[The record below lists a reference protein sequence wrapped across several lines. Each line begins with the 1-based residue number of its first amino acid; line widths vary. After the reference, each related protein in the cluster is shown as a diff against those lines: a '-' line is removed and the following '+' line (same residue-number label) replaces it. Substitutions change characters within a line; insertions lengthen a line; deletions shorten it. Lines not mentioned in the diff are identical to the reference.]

1 MKRSFNRVI
10 NYKRGVGGRTLE
22 LIKIFEKG
30 KSDKISNVK
39 LAKLKNKEAFT
50 NLIHENLTS
59 MYRVARGILNTEQ
72 DIEDAIQNTTLIAF
86 NKITTLRDEK
96 FFKTWLIRI
105 LINEC
110 NKIYKYN
117 KRFKNEASEEAY
129 TIDTT
134 NNIDLYNAISRL
146 SDELRVSTILFYF
159 DDLTYKEIS
168 NVLGI
173 PEGTVKSRVFRAK
186 QGLYEML
193 KDEE

>member
-1 MKRSFNRVI
+1 M
-10 NYKRGVGGRTLE
+10 E
-22 LIKIFEKG
+22 LIKFYVKG
-30 KSDKISNVK
+30 KSDKILNVK
-39 LAKLKNKEAFT
+39 LAKSKNKEAFT

-117 KRFKNEASEEAY
+117 KRFKNESSEEAY

-186 QGLYEML
+186 QTLYEML
-193 KDEE
+193 KDE

>member
-1 MKRSFNRVI
+1 M
-10 NYKRGVGGRTLE
+10 
-22 LIKIFEKG
+22 
-30 KSDKISNVK
+30 
-39 LAKLKNKEAFT
+39 
-50 NLIHENLTS
+50 
-59 MYRVARGILNTEQ
+59 
-72 DIEDAIQNTTLIAF
+72 QNTTLIAF

-96 FFKTWLIRI
+96 FFKTWIIRI

-110 NKIYKYN
+110 NKIYKCN
-117 KRFKNEASEEAY
+117 KRSMNEIIEKGY

-168 NVLGI
+168 NVLGV

-186 QGLYEML
+186 HGLYEML

>member
-1 MKRSFNRVI
+1 M
-10 NYKRGVGGRTLE
+10 E
-22 LIKIFEKG
+22 LIKIFKRGKG
-30 KSDKISNVK
+30 NKISNVK
-39 LAKLKNKEAFT
+39 LAKSKDKEAFT

-59 MYRVARGILNTEQ
+59 MYRVARGILSTGQ
-72 DIEDAIQNTTLIAF
+72 DVEDAMQNTTLIAL

-96 FFKTWLIRI
+96 LFKTWLIRI

-117 KRFKNEASEEAY
+117 KRSMNEIIEETY

-168 NVLGI
+168 NVLDV

-186 QGLYEML
+186 KVLYEL
-193 KDEE
+193 LNSEE

>member
-1 MKRSFNRVI
+1 M
-10 NYKRGVGGRTLE
+10 E
-22 LIKIFEKG
+22 LTKIFERG
-30 KSDKISNVK
+30 KRDKISNVK
-39 LAKLKNKEAFT
+39 LAKSRNKEAFT
-50 NLIHENLTS
+50 SLIHENLTS
-59 MYRVARGILNTEQ
+59 MYRVANGILNTGQ

-86 NKITTLRDEK
+86 NKIITLRDEK

-117 KRFKNEASEEAY
+117 KRSMNEIIEETY

-134 NNIDLYNAISRL
+134 KNIDLYNAISRL
-146 SDELRVSTILFYF
+146 SDELKISTILFYF

-168 NVLGI
+168 NVLGV

-186 QGLYEML
+186 QVLYEIL

>member
-1 MKRSFNRVI
+1 M
-10 NYKRGVGGRTLE
+10 E
-22 LIKIFEKG
+22 LIKIFERG
-30 KSDKISNVK
+30 KRDKISCIK
-39 LAKLKNKEAFT
+39 LAKSKDKEAFT

-59 MYRVARGILNTEQ
+59 MYRVARGILSTGQ
-72 DIEDAIQNTTLIAF
+72 DVEDAMQNTTLIAF

-96 FFKTWLIRI
+96 FFKTWIIRI

-110 NKIYKYN
+110 NKIYKCN
-117 KRFKNEASEEAY
+117 KRSINEIIEAGY

-168 NVLGI
+168 NVLGV

-186 QGLYEML
+186 HGLYEML

>member
-1 MKRSFNRVI
+1 MELMKVFERGRST
-10 NYKRGVGGRTLE
+10 KE
-22 LIKIFEKG
+22 
-30 KSDKISNVK
+30 SNVK
-39 LAKLKNKEAFT
+39 LARLKNKEAFT

-59 MYRVARGILNTEQ
+59 MYRVARGILNNNQ

-86 NKITTLRDEK
+86 NKITTLKEEK
-96 FFKTWLIRI
+96 LFKTWLIRI

-110 NKIYKYN
+110 SKIYKYN
-117 KRFKNEASEEAY
+117 KRYKNNKNSIDDIIDETY
-129 TIDTT
+129 TIDNTD
-134 NNIDLYNAISRL
+134 NIDLYNAISSL

-168 NVLGI
+168 NILGI

-193 KDEE
+193 KDKE